1 MTDNDD
7 DDCNKCDQKTGCC
20 WLMMR
25 PAGHSHSFTRPPATI
40 TKPGLRGNYV
50 DDHVIDDD
58 IDEEEDAD
66 GDGDYEDV
74 KYRYDIGIGYDDEHD
89 KETCALEIK
98 VERGNCSRERFPTVQ
113 VR

>member
-50 DDHVIDDD
+50 NDDVVDDLV
-58 IDEEEDAD
+58 DEEEDAD
-66 GDGDYEDV
+66 GKNGDGEDADGDEVAEGDGDNEDV
-74 KYRYDIGIGYDDEHD
+74 KYRYDNGIGDDDEHD
-89 KETCALEIK
+89 
-98 VERGNCSRERFPTVQ
+98 
-113 VR
+113 